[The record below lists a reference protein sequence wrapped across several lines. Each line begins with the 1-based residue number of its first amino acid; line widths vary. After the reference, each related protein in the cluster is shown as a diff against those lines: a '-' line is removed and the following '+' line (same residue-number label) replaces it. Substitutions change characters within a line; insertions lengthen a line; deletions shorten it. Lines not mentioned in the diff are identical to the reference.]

1 MKRFTARILGLLA
14 AFLLIVFAVA
24 NRHLATVSFDPISPA
39 DPILSVSIPFWIVV
53 FIAIFLGLIAGW
65 TAAWVNQGRWRRAA
79 RQARAQLR
87 RNLET
92 RPAPPPGALHLPS
105 PRT

>member
-14 AFLLIVFAVA
+14 AFLLIIFAVA
-24 NRHLATVSFDPISPA
+24 NRHLVTVSFDPISPA
-39 DPILSVSIPFWIVV
+39 DPILAVNVPLWIVV
-53 FIAIFLGLIAGW
+53 FIAIFLGLMSGW

-87 RNLET
+87 RNLEA
-92 RPAPPPGALHLPS
+92 RPAPSGALHLPS
-105 PRT
+105 PRS

>member
-1 MKRFTARILGLLA
+1 MKRLTARITGLLA
-14 AFLLIVFAVA
+14 ALVLIVFAVA
-24 NRHLATVSFDPISPA
+24 NRHLVTVSFDPISPN
-39 DPILSVSIPFWIVV
+39 DPILSVGVPLWIVV

-65 TAAWVNQGRWRRAA
+65 TAAWFNQGRWRRAA

-87 RNLET
+87 RNVET
-92 RPAPPPGALHLPS
+92 RTAPPPGALQLPS

>member
-1 MKRFTARILGLLA
+1 MKRFTARILGLVA

-24 NRHLATVSFDPISPA
+24 NRHLVTVSFDPISPA
-39 DPILSVSIPFWIVV
+39 DPILSVSIPLWIVV

>member
-14 AFLLIVFAVA
+14 ALLLIVFAVA
-24 NRHLATVSFDPISPA
+24 NRHPVTVIFDPISPG
-39 DPILSVSIPFWIVV
+39 DPILAVNIPLWIVV

-92 RPAPPPGALHLPS
+92 RAGTPGALQLPS
-105 PRT
+105 PRS

>member
-1 MKRFTARILGLLA
+1 MKRFTARILGLFA
-14 AFLLIVFAVA
+14 ALVLIVFAVA
-24 NRHLATVSFDPISPA
+24 NRHSVTVAFDPISPG
-39 DPILSVSIPFWIVV
+39 DPILAVSIPLWIVV

-65 TAAWVNQGRWRRAA
+65 MAAWFNQGRWRRAA

-92 RPAPPPGALHLPS
+92 RPAGPGALQLPS
-105 PRT
+105 PRS

>member
-14 AFLLIVFAVA
+14 ALVLIVFAVA
-24 NRHLATVSFDPISPA
+24 NRHSVTVAFDPISPGE
-39 DPILSVSIPFWIVV
+39 PILAVSVPLWIVV

-65 TAAWVNQGRWRRAA
+65 MAAWVNQGRWRRAA

-92 RPAPPPGALHLPS
+92 RAGPPGAFQLPS
-105 PRT
+105 PRS